1 VGTHR
6 TVDDQLRLHDLQGSA
21 GIPGEPGAHHRPVG
35 LFLVGLGTFSMVLGT
50 IEFWQSLKDLRRL
63 EEIKI
68 WRPSFLMAVII
79 SVAGLSMF
87 VSIVMRVV

>member
-1 VGTHR
+1 M
-6 TVDDQLRLHDLQGSA
+6 
-21 GIPGEPGAHHRPVG
+21 I
-35 LFLVGLGTFSMVLGT
+35 MGT